1 MVNIPSEPSGR
12 SPKEKKEE
20 GSEKMTE
27 PFEFS
32 LDSYKH
38 ESIIYSVDVRS
49 STHLNKREDD
59 L

>member
-32 LDSYKH
+32 LDKRVNDGIIEVYNLRCC
-38 ESIIYSVDVRS
+38 ESNQQTEAR
-49 STHLNKREDD
+49 
-59 L
+59 